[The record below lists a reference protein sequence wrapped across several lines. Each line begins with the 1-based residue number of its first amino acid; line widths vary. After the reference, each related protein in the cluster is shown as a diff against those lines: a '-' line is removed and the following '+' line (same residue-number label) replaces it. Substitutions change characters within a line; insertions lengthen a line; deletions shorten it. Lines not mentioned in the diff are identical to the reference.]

1 MKKTKNLFLTTILI
15 FSFLFVCFLPTNFS
29 SAEVDDKDVVLAIYF
44 TGIGCSHC
52 AKVDP
57 IIFEQSLTERDNFA
71 VIEYEIYQ
79 DRNNAPLFDQCCDNL
94 DLPACRPFGPTPCKG
109 IPLISFSN
117 EHSNILTGDK
127 IILKELDNK
136 LSTIRN
142 NHCSLL
148 GDTINFSDLDFNNL
162 PGSPKI
168 WMHSKILIRNSDTNF
183 NSAILKD
190 LLLADNVENVL
201 RNKKYNKVEPRAV
214 SFSGG
219 KTKFDNAI
227 SLGGWIFQWNGNS
240 IDGAISENQNNNY
253 QAKEIKNELTIFKI
267 ISLAL
272 VDAINPCALAAM
284 LLMLTAILAYNP
296 KNRKNIILAGLA
308 FVFSIFVMYFLYG
321 LIIIKFFQIIQS
333 LTEIRIWV
341 YKFLGLAAI
350 ILGVLN
356 IKDFFGYKPG
366 TLGTE
371 MPIFMRP
378 KFKKIISGIT
388 SPKGAFGVGIFV
400 TLFLLPCT
408 IGPYIIA
415 GGMLSMMDIFKT
427 ILPLLLYNFIFIL
440 PMLAI
445 IGFVYLGFKNVK
457 DVDDWKEK
465 NIHKLHL
472 VAGLI
477 MFGLGVSMV
486 IGLV

>member
-1 MKKTKNLFLTTILI
+1 M
-15 FSFLFVCFLPTNFS
+15 PTNFS
-29 SAEVDDKDVVLAIYF
+29 SASVSENDVVFAVYF

-52 AKVDP
+52 AKVDQV
-57 IIFEQSLTERDNFA
+57 IFEQSLAEHDNFA

-79 DRNNAPLFDQCCDNL
+79 DRNNAPLFDQCCDSLN
-94 DLPACRPFGPTPCKG
+94 LPACIPFGSTPCKG

-127 IILKELDNK
+127 NILKQLDSK

-142 NHCSLL
+142 NSCSLL
-148 GDTINFSDLDFNNL
+148 GNAANFSDLDFNNL
-162 PGSPKI
+162 LGSPKI
-168 WMHSKILIRNSDTNF
+168 WISNKILIRNSDANF
-183 NSAILKD
+183 NNTTLKN
-190 LLLADNVENVL
+190 LLLTDDIGTVL
-201 RNKKYNKVEPRAV
+201 QDQEYNKVESQSV
-214 SFSGG
+214 LFSGG
-219 KTKFDNAI
+219 KIEFDNAV
-227 SLGGWIFQWNGNS
+227 SLNGWIFQWNGNS

-253 QAKEIKNELTIFKI
+253 QAGEIKSELTLLKI

-321 LIIIKFFQIIQS
+321 LIIIKFFQVIQS
-333 LTEIRIWV
+333 LTEIRIWI
-341 YKFLGLAAI
+341 YKFLGLAAV

-356 IKDFFGYKPG
+356 VKDFFSYKPG
-366 TLGTE
+366 TVGTE
-371 MPIFMRP
+371 MPLFMRP

-388 SPKGAFGVGIFV
+388 SPKGAFVVGIFV

-415 GGMLSMMDIFKT
+415 GGMLSMMNILKT
-427 ILPLLLYNFIFIL
+427 IFPLLLYNFIFIL

-445 IGFVYLGFKNVK
+445 ICFVYLGFKNVK
-457 DVDDWKEK
+457 DVNVWKEK
-465 NIHKLHL
+465 NINKLHL
-472 VAGLI
+472 VSGLI
-477 MFGLGVSMV
+477 MFGLGTAMV
-486 IGLV
+486 MGLV